1 MAELSNP
8 LKFCKWRNNIIS
20 RVLVVV
26 DVDVDVDRD
35 DNDVEEKNVT
45 IYHEAL

>member
-20 RVLVVV
+20 RVLVVI
-26 DVDVDVDRD
+26 DVDVNRN

-45 IYHEAL
+45 IYYEAL

>member
-1 MAELSNP
+1 MLSNP

-20 RVLVVV
+20 RVLVVI
-26 DVDVDVDRD
+26 DVDVDRN

-45 IYHEAL
+45 IYYEAL